1 MGHRH
6 SQARGV
12 SAKYR
17 RASCGLGEVRL
28 SKAKSGAGYLKRSA
42 VTRRRG
48 QVVFGAVVAK
58 RSKAQPSYGKAAQ
71 GSVKPW
77 HGSVLCRDGKALY
90 SNATFSLGQAG

>member
-1 MGHRH
+1 MLVR
-6 SQARGV
+6 SREARSSKV
-12 SAKYR
+12 MAWQSRVEYR
-17 RASCGLGEVRL
+17 C
-28 SKAKSGAGYLKRSA
+28 GYLKRSA

-90 SNATFSLGQAG
+90 SNVTFGLGQAG